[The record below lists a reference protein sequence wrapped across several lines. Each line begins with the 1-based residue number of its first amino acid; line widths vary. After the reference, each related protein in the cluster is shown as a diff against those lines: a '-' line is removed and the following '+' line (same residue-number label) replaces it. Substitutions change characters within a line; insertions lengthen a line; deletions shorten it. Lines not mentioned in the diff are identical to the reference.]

1 MNDEI
6 TNIPKVRFK
15 GYTEDWEQR
24 KLGELINVASAS
36 RVHKNQW
43 TDSGV
48 RFFRSSDVMETHHG
62 NKNKKVFISESLY
75 NQLSARSGKVSRDDV
90 LVTGG
95 GSVGMPYLV
104 KDNEPLY
111 FKDADLIW
119 LKNSGV
125 IYGYF
130 LYTFFLTPTFRQ
142 YIKAISHIGTI
153 SHYTI
158 DQVKET
164 IICLP
169 NNDEQIRVGDFFNH
183 LDDTIALHQRELDLL
198 RKTKQTYLQ
207 KMFPK
212 AGEDRPE
219 IRFAGFTEPW
229 EQHRLGEYLTIPKK
243 IKVDVKSTSDLM
255 TVKLN
260 LGGVESGSNRETL
273 NLGST
278 NYYQRKAGQF
288 IYGKQNFFNGSM
300 AIIPNDL
307 DGKATSGDVPS
318 LDINGIISE
327 YLFYY
332 VSRRNYWK
340 HKESASSGTGS
351 KRIHEVTLQEFE
363 ISVPTDSEQS
373 RISNFLNAID
383 NNITLHQHNLNALK
397 EMKKSLL
404 QQMFV

>member
-6 TNIPKVRFK
+6 TNIPKIRFK
-15 GYTEDWEQR
+15 GYTEEWEQR
-24 KLGELINVASAS
+24 KLGELGTVAMNKRIFKKETSERGDVPFYKIGTFGSAPDSFISRSLFDEYKEKYPYPEKGDLLISAS
-36 RVHKNQW
+36 GSIGRVVEYTGADEYFQDSNIVWLKHDNQLVNSFLKQFYNIVKW
-43 TDSGV
+43 
-48 RFFRSSDVMETHHG
+48 HG
-62 NKNKKVFISESLY
+62 LEGSTIKRLYNKNILETEIGLP
-75 NQLSARSGKVSRDDV
+75 SRDEQQKI
-90 LVTGG
+90 
-95 GSVGMPYLV
+95 GSF
-104 KDNEPLY
+104 
-111 FKDADLIW
+111 FK
-119 LKNSGV
+119 
-125 IYGYF
+125 
-130 LYTFFLTPTFRQ
+130 Q
-142 YIKAISHIGTI
+142 
-153 SHYTI
+153 
-158 DQVKET
+158 
-164 IICLP
+164 
-169 NNDEQIRVGDFFNH
+169 

-212 AGEDRPE
+212 TGEDRPE